1 MRIQYVHASK
11 YGNGAQVAAA
21 FADQMAARGSA
32 VEVHHMREVDPARLP
47 VADLYVFSSPGR
59 FGKPIRRM
67 RRFLARVEL
76 PGGTRYAIFTTEM
89 QPKPD
94 PKTGRLPTEEEL
106 ARWQKVRPVMD
117 EILLPK
123 GLVKVTEGVAYVTG
137 LRGPLEDTWRAKVE
151 AFATSVAATVA
162 AS

>member
-11 YGNGAQVAAA
+11 YGNGEQVAKA
-21 FADQMAARGSA
+21 FADLMRSHGSD

-47 VADLYVFSSPGR
+47 AADLYVFSAPGR

-67 RRFLARVEL
+67 RRFLSGVEL
-76 PGGTRYAIFTTEM
+76 PAGTRYAILTTEM

-94 PKTGRLPTEEEL
+94 RKTGELPSEEEL

-117 EILLPK
+117 QILQPK
-123 GLVKVTEGVAYVTG
+123 GLVKVAEGVAYVTG
-137 LRGPLEDTWRAKVE
+137 MRGPLEDHWQDKVE
-151 AFATSVAATVA
+151 AFATSVAAVA